1 MVKVKEDLT
10 GMKFDRLTVLYQTDD
25 YIVKGN
31 RYAKYHCI
39 CNCNEHN
46 EIDVLATQLT
56 HGKTKSCGCLRKE
69 ASIKRT
75 KKYNDYYIIDDI
87 VYIKLSNCD
96 EYTMV
101 SLDDWNKNS
110 YIRNFYWHKGSEI
123 NSLSYNS
130 AYKFKLNR

>member
-1 MVKVKEDLT
+1 MF
-10 GMKFDRLTVLYQTDD
+10 GRLTVLYQTDD

-69 ASIKRT
+69 ASIKRI

-110 YIRNFYWHKGSEI
+110 YIRNFYWHKGSGNYVCSHI
-123 NSLSYNS
+123 PTDLQDI
-130 AYKFKLNR
+130 FG